1 MTVLLASISWLSPQA
16 NVSLCFRL
24 GRCLLVIFIFIC
36 SYSGL
41 AHEPVSVS
49 FPLFCPKRRGAKPLK
64 QNCTVYSSLFV
75 YGLLTGY
82 LMNILLSNESLAS
95 DPQKKREKENKKE
108 WINDRSSNTFRPD
121 STTEVN
127 KIQTP
132 HFWNISVFNYKSKC
146 RSECAVNVTFSSLH
160 KWGSGSKTVQPSWS
174 QRQCVLQLRARQ
186 HWEVFACDHPRPAVP
201 QLRLPS
207 ERSTDAL
214 A

>member
-1 MTVLLASISWLSPQA
+1 M
-16 NVSLCFRL
+16 
-24 GRCLLVIFIFIC
+24 FIFIC

-41 AHEPVSVS
+41 EHEPVSVS

-64 QNCTVYSSLFV
+64 QNRTIYSSVFV
-75 YGLLTGY
+75 YGLLTGEY
-82 LMNILLSNESLAS
+82 FTFKRIIGNRSS
-95 DPQKKREKENKKE
+95 KKREKENKKE

-132 HFWNISVFNYKSKC
+132 HFWNTLVFNYKSKC
-146 RSECAVNVTFSSLH
+146 RSECAVDVTFSSLH
-160 KWGSGSKTVQPSWS
+160 KWGSGSKTAQPSWS
-174 QRQCVLQLRARQ
+174 QRQSVLQLRARQ
-186 HWEVFACDHPRPAVP
+186 HWEVFACDHPRPSVP